1 MKPITINELESLISD
16 WAVMKKSQMTEL
28 GLPFYSQGGW
38 EGWVQVELAMYL
50 TSNGYDVIREDRIYQ
65 GQEYRADLVIN
76 SNCAD
81 ATYHPPI
88 AIEIKCQSIYL
99 TEAALYGAIETD
111 EMKLANLV
119 DCRKLMLVFTA
130 DQRTIDFLQNQKNYK
145 RLKVPNCFFAIMYK
159 IL

>member
-16 WAVMKKSQMTEL
+16 WAVMKESQMTEL

-38 EGWVQVELAMYL
+38 EGWVQVELAMFL

-81 ATYHPPI
+81 TYHPPI

-111 EMKLANLV
+111 ERKLANLV
-119 DCRKLMLVFTA
+119 DWRKLMLVFTV
-130 DQRTIDFLQNQKNYK
+130 DQQTTDILQNQKNYEI
-145 RLKVPNCFFAIMYK
+145 LKVPNGFFAIMYK